1 MKILVSYEIIE
12 CKLFF
17 FILRF
22 DYFVQ
27 ATFKSRNEF
36 PTLFMSTKCYSDVMH
51 LAFYNLFN
59 ILFLRMVGIIILK
72 VKNMSL
78 CHDITSLRIKTHS
91 REVYLT
97 VLYVSKSMCV
107 CVYESIIVKYNSKYT
122 SIILQL
128 KNLCIVK
135 HWASGWNATY
145 AYL

>member
-1 MKILVSYEIIE
+1 MEYQTKRGGQIRIKKQNNFIDFREGFSFLWDNWMQII
-12 CKLFF
+12 F

-59 ILFLRMVGIIILK
+59 ILFLRMMGIIILK

-91 REVYLT
+91 RESLFYSSVCIK
-97 VLYVSKSMCV
+97 VNVRMC
-107 CVYESIIVKYNSKYT
+107 
-122 SIILQL
+122 L
-128 KNLCIVK
+128 
-135 HWASGWNATY
+135 
-145 AYL
+145 